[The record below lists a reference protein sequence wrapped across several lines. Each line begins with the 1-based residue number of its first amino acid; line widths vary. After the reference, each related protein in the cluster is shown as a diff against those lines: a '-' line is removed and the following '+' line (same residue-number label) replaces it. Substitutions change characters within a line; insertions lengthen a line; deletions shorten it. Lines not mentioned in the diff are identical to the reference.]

1 MAVAPTGAGGVGL
14 QRLGSASGGLP
25 SPAPTAFTIMGWFR
39 GDGTTLHL
47 PEPFDIFDSSGFRSH
62 IIDVEHW
69 ASPPP
74 VGDFLTYSGY
84 DGTTFISPRGVFD
97 LTAAQLASV
106 WIHVAFVWTAAAGGT
121 GTIYLTTEDHT
132 ENLAADLTF
141 TFDPLLTN
149 WDEVDI
155 NCSPHGGMTNVKVWT
170 VALTPTQIAQER
182 DAYAITNTTGIYS
195 ATNLSNDLDTADA
208 SGQNHPFAVLVG
220 FQTVPG
226 PAVLGGGGGTIPN
239 TPTDV
244 ALDMSAF
251 EATTITWSDNST
263 NEDGFHVQISVDNV
277 VWGITHITGPNV
289 TSLVLPVSPDQL
301 YFARVSAFNATG
313 ESTFA
318 VAGPAHSRQN
328 LSIRLTSGPRS
339 YLTIPDTPLA
349 QSRTLAVGGASPQAI
364 ADTNGNLTCEAY
376 IRLDNTGSA
385 TIYSTI
391 RHRAW
396 PFQDDFRK
404 TLPIPPP
411 GLPPNVPPSGDTWE
425 WAYLNP
431 LFSYWWFGVRNGR
444 LVCEVQDGRVTGYIT
459 SGPNPGGPSDITLS
473 PAGGSGCV
481 VLDAGPLFGNVQ
493 PSAQFP
499 PFSGTWH
506 DCVSQWYIGI
516 PPIFGI
522 DPNVPPN
529 CDFGFPALSAARD
542 AQVGSYEIIYLT
554 GLPEPCFSIGSP
566 TETTL
571 SCDERPGFPA
581 QTTQFYSAYPVGFGM
596 PSVPPPGTSYAQ
608 KVTLTGPVIPVGK
621 WTRVAWRWVT
631 LTTGPLTPQI
641 ASSTL
646 ELWVGCEKMAST
658 TIPVNSRSDGYSKF
672 FLPYANITVSPDA
685 IGPGT
690 RTVFVGGIPNPT
702 LLAGQAA
709 TAISLYDF
717 KLFLGNPSSNPGGI
731 SEAHMAAECDCTAGQ
746 QPALWWKLRDA
757 TDLTNFGADTPGA
770 GLAGHPVGDTPI
782 DGAVAPKNPCNI
794 LENVPGPPQPPPSQH
809 FRAAAS
815 IGLGGATP
823 TTGCAVDDQK
833 L

>member
-1 MAVAPTGAGGVGL
+1 MAVAAGAGSFSFS
-14 QRLGSASGGLP
+14 RFSTDPGGLP
-25 SPAPTAFTIMGWFR
+25 AGPPTVWTLMCWFR
-39 GDGTTLHL
+39 GATSFN
-47 PEPFDIFDSSGFRSH
+47 PSIFDIFDTSGVHQHFFD
-62 IIDVEHW
+62 IEGIFG
-69 ASPPP
+69 PPHGTHL
-74 VGDFLTYSGY
+74 VYSGY
-84 DGTTFISPRGVFD
+84 DGTTFVAPIGAFDFDSLSP
-97 LTAAQLASV
+97 TMWYHLA
-106 WIHVAFVWTAAAGGT
+106 WNYNAGAHT
-121 GTIYLTTEDHT
+121 LYLTSEDHT
-132 ENLAADLTF
+132 LNLSVDLTT
-141 TFDPLLTN
+141 TFDALLPN
-149 WDEVDI
+149 LGQIDFD
-155 NCSPHGGMTNVKVWT
+155 CDHLCAMTNCKVWIG
-170 VALTPTQIAQER
+170 VNLTPTQIAQER

-195 ATNLSNDLDTADA
+195 ATNLSNDMDTADA
-208 SGQNHPFAVLVG
+208 SGQGHPFLRVG
-220 FQTVPG
+220 GLAQTVAG
-226 PAVLGGGGGTIPN
+226 PAVLGGGGGVIPN
-239 TPTDV
+239 TPSDV
-244 ALDMSAF
+244 AIDMSQF
-251 EATTITWSDNST
+251 EQATITWADNST
-263 NEDGFHVQISVDNV
+263 NEDGFKIQLSVDNV
-277 VWGITHITGPNV
+277 VWGTVHGVGPNV
-289 TSLVLPVSPDQL
+289 TTITLPVSPDQL
-301 YFARVSAFNATG
+301 YFARVAAFNLIG
-313 ESTFA
+313 DSSFA
-318 VAGPAHSRQN
+318 VAGPSHSRQN

-493 PSAQFP
+493 PSAMFP

-571 SCDERPGFPA
+571 SCDNRPGFPA
-581 QTTQFYSAYPVGFGM
+581 QTTEFYSAYPVGFGM

-608 KVTLTGPVIPVGK
+608 KVTLTGPVIPPGRWV
-621 WTRVAWRWVT
+621 RVAWRWVT

-646 ELWVGCEKMAST
+646 ELWVGCTLVAST

-672 FLPYANITVSPDA
+672 FLPYANLTVSPDA

-702 LLAGQAA
+702 LLAGQAP

-731 SEAHMAAECDCTAGQ
+731 SEAHMAAECDCTAGTL
-746 QPALWWKLRDA
+746 PALWWKLRDA
-757 TDLTNFGADTPGA
+757 TDLTNFGSDTPGA